1 MRSENFL
8 RFKDP
13 GGALLIVER
22 AIAAEFGYTTS
33 QEEISTVTL
42 EEMRN
47 RQRNVNLAR
56 AEHRKAK
63 ASRRAG
69 ANIVVAVLQRPSD
82 GQEIWGEDDAHP
94 TSGPETRGD
103 DVEGGQPVAA
113 LPPDEGGGEAGGA
126 PVPGVVGARN
136 LGGDHNGE
144 GATLAEPY
152 PEALTLAEITTLF
165 TVPLDRGK
173 EGVSDSQINHN
184 PN

>member
-1 MRSENFL
+1 MRSDHFL

-33 QEEISTVTL
+33 QEEIPTVTL

-47 RQRNVNLAR
+47 RQRNVNLVR

-69 ANIVVAVLQRPSD
+69 ANIAVAVLQRQSD
-82 GQEIWGEDDAHP
+82 GQEVRGEDDPHP
-94 TSGPETRGD
+94 TAGPETRGD

-113 LPPDEGGGEAGGA
+113 LPPDEGGGEAGST
-126 PVPGVVGARN
+126 PVPGVIGAWD
-136 LGGDHNGE
+136 LGRTDNGE
-144 GATLAEPY
+144 GATLAVADPDDD
-152 PEALTLAEITTLF
+152 PEAVAIPQLVALF
-165 TVPLDRGK
+165 TGGQ
-173 EGVSDSQINHN
+173 EGINDN
-184 PN
+184 QTVVNGS